1 MTTMRVDPQAM
12 VRLCEELA
20 DMRPEVRAVLTQAP
34 NVPEDVRLG
43 VAIVDA
49 VAPRLAAPRWEP
61 PEG

>member
-1 MTTMRVDPQAM
+1 MAMTVDPQAM

-20 DMRPEVRAVLTQAP
+20 DMRADVRAALFLAP

-49 VAPRLAAPRWEP
+49 VAPRLAAPRWDP
-61 PEG
+61 PQE